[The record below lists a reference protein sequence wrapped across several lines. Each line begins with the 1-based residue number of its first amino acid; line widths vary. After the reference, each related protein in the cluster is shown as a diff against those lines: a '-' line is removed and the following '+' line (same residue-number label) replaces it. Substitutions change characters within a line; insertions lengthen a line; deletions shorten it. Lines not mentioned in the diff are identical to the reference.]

1 MASPDPEEELRVFK
15 EKEKGRAVLNV
26 FIRILI
32 IDAIVISLYFIL
44 ANALGWD
51 GTALIIPLVVIAI
64 VTGFYYQWQKQK
76 IDRR

>member
-15 EKEKGRAVLNV
+15 EKDRGRAVLNI
-26 FIRILI
+26 FIRVLI

-51 GTALIIPLVVIAI
+51 ETALIIPLVVIAMF
-64 VTGFYYQWQKQK
+64 TGFYYQWQKQK
-76 IDRR
+76 IER

>member
-15 EKEKGRAVLNV
+15 EKGRAVLNV
-26 FIRILI
+26 FIRVLI

-51 GTALIIPLVVIAI
+51 GTALIIPLVVIAV

-76 IDRR
+76 IDRM

>member
-1 MASPDPEEELRVFK
+1 MASPDPEEELRFFK

-26 FIRILI
+26 FIRVLI

-51 GTALIIPLVVIAI
+51 GTALIIPLVVIA
-64 VTGFYYQWQKQK
+64 VLTGFYYQWQKQK
-76 IDRR
+76 IDRM

>member
-1 MASPDPEEELRVFK
+1 MALPDPEGELGAFQ
-15 EKEKGRAVLNV
+15 EKEKGRGILNV
-26 FIRILI
+26 FIRVLI

-51 GTALIIPLVVIAI
+51 GTTLIIPLVFIAV

-76 IDRR
+76 IER